1 MNKTFTTIL
10 TASALTLSLAQAGS
24 RPASE
29 QARETFR
36 DVEQNAHDIAVQADN
51 LEMITRDSNRLAEG
65 PMAGLDIVR
74 EKINNTGKELRVI
87 DSERDS
93 LPAWE
98 QRTLDQVVPL
108 LADAARNETQAID
121 YFNAN
126 RNHPA
131 TAEFRAYIEKIH
143 EDGDKAAKVVSDH
156 LKLAKA
162 KDTESKIGQTLNE
175 PAN

>member
-1 MNKTFTTIL
+1 MFTTIL
-10 TASALTLSLAQAGS
+10 TASALTLSLAAS

-36 DVEQNAHDIAVQADN
+36 DVEQKAHDIAVQADN
-51 LEMITRDSNRLAEG
+51 LEMITRDSTRLAEG
-65 PMAGLDIVR
+65 PMAGLDMVR
-74 EKINNTGKELRVI
+74 EKINSAGKELQLI

-108 LADAARNETQAID
+108 LADAARNESQAIQ

-131 TAEFRAYIEKIH
+131 TAEFRAYIDKIH
-143 EDGDKAAKVVSDH
+143 ADGEKSAKLLNEH

-162 KDTESKIGQTLNE
+162 KETETRIGQLLSE